1 MAHYELDGKVALVT
15 GGGSGIGEACASA
28 LAASGATVVVADLA
42 EHAAQRV
49 SRTIADDGGVASPAT
64 IDVGDVA
71 AVEALIGRIVAEH
84 GRLDAAVN
92 NAGVSGDT
100 APTGDY
106 SIETWRRVIEINLTA
121 VFYCCRYEI
130 AAMLPS
136 GGGAIVNM
144 SSILG
149 SVGFASAPAYVAAK
163 HGVVGLTR
171 AAAIDHAAA
180 GIRVNAV
187 GPGFVDTPL
196 LAAADDAVRGGTG
209 RAASGRPHRAVAGGR
224 RPGRVAVLRR
234 RFVRHR
240 GVLHGRRRLHRSLS
254 AARQR
259 VSIARDLDQAVSEQ
273 SVERPSA
280 LLLVVPDQVERGGRD
295 RALAGAQDLEE
306 PAAHLPVRSRVG
318 LAAAHRPLVR
328 RVAGQPP
335 GAVRCDGAGV
345 AARRS
350 GGADERTELHRGDR
364 PPGRRL
370 GIVREQ
376 LRTQPRL
383 GRRGTGGRLLD
394 S

>member
-28 LAASGATVVVADLA
+28 LAASGATVIVADLA

-49 SRTIADDGGVASPAT
+49 SRTIADAGGVASPAT

-100 APTGDY
+100 ASTGEY
-106 SIETWRRVIEINLTA
+106 SIETWRRVIEINLNA

-196 LAAADDAVRGGTG
+196 LAAADDAVRAGLAELHPVG
-209 RAASGRPHRAVAGGR
+209 RIGQSREVGDLVAWLCSDAASFVTGAYYTVDGGYT
-224 RPGRVAVLRR
+224 
-234 RFVRHR
+234 
-240 GVLHGRRRLHRSLS
+240 
-254 AARQR
+254 AR
-259 VSIARDLDQAVSEQ
+259 
-273 SVERPSA
+273 
-280 LLLVVPDQVERGGRD
+280 
-295 RALAGAQDLEE
+295 
-306 PAAHLPVRSRVG
+306 
-318 LAAAHRPLVR
+318 
-328 RVAGQPP
+328 
-335 GAVRCDGAGV
+335 
-345 AARRS
+345 
-350 GGADERTELHRGDR
+350 
-364 PPGRRL
+364 
-370 GIVREQ
+370 
-376 LRTQPRL
+376 
-383 GRRGTGGRLLD
+383 
-394 S
+394 